1 MNTNYASFGKR
12 LGAYVIDM
20 ILLTI
25 IQMILS
31 SLLIGSAIGAASDP
45 DSLEALPAGIG
56 LVMGITLL
64 IFVLYFAYFES
75 SAKQGTFGK
84 QIMKIKVTNSNGER
98 ISFVHALGRTLAK
111 FISSMIL
118 MIGFIMAA
126 FTSKKQGLHDMI
138 ASTLVLNSGETKSL
152 DKDLV

>member
-1 MNTNYASFGKR
+1 MNTNYAGFGKR

-31 SLLIGSAIGAASDP
+31 SLLIGSAMGAASDP

-75 SAKQGTFGK
+75 LQNK
-84 QIMKIKVTNSNGER
+84 
-98 ISFVHALGRTLAK
+98 AL
-111 FISSMIL
+111 
-118 MIGFIMAA
+118 
-126 FTSKKQGLHDMI
+126 
-138 ASTLVLNSGETKSL
+138 LVNRS
-152 DKDLV
+152 